1 MNEEYLQGKIAFLDL
16 ICRTLIEEFFARQTD
31 VADNAELRMITAAN
45 FRKVSDEFIAT
56 QNIWETP
63 FGRGFSEA
71 ADELIDKM
79 FNP

>member
-16 ICRTLIEEFFARQTD
+16 ICRTLIEEFFARQTE
-31 VADNAELRMITAAN
+31 VASNVELRMGTASQV
-45 FRKVSDEFIAT
+45 RKVADKFIPT
-56 QNIWETP
+56 QNIGETP
-63 FGRGFSEA
+63 FGRGFSET